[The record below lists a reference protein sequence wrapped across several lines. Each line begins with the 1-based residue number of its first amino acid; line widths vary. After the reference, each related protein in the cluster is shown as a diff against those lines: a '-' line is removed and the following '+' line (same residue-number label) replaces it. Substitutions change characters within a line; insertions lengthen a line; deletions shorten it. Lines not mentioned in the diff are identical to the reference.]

1 MQATMMNFPLTL
13 THVFERAGRL
23 FPETE
28 IVSRMPDRSLRRLRY
43 ADFYSRAQGLIGALR
58 KLGVKRGDRV
68 ATLMWNHHAH
78 LEAYFAVPCMG
89 AVLHTLNL
97 RLSPEDIAY
106 IANHAGDRILIVDD
120 VLLPLYEKF
129 RAAAKFEKVI
139 VVPLSGAAVAK
150 EHENYE
156 RLVEKGRAVKLPD
169 LKEEAPAGMC
179 YTSGTTGR
187 PKGVIYTHRSLVLHS
202 LASALPDVMAIGHH
216 DTITPVVPMFHVNAW
231 GIPFTAVM
239 AGAKIVF
246 PGPHLDA
253 VSLLDLYQ
261 DEQVTLTA
269 GVPTIWGGILQALD
283 QEPGRWKLTPGM
295 RMVVGGAAAP
305 ESMIRAFDRHH
316 LRVIH
321 GWGMTETSPAAAVNY
336 VKRGVDSLGAD
347 EQYALRAKQGVPL
360 PFVEARVMAG
370 EREVPWDGATMGE
383 LEVRGPWIA
392 GSYHDL
398 ESETDKWSADGW
410 FRTGDVVTM
419 DVRGY
424 IKITDR
430 IKDLVKSGGEWISSL
445 DLENAL
451 VGHPKVAEAAVIAVP
466 DAKWGERPLAVVV
479 LKAGQSATQ
488 DELRDYLAP
497 KFAKFWL
504 PDGYAFVDAI
514 PRSSTGKMLK
524 ASLREQFRDYMRAN
538 NPGPGSAPAPGR

>member
-1 MQATMMNFPLTL
+1 MQATMMDFPLTL
-13 THVFERAGRL
+13 RHVFERAGRL

-28 IVSRMPDRSLRRLRY
+28 IVSRMPDKSLHRY
-43 ADFYSRAQGLIGALR
+43 RYSDFYRRAQGLVGALR

-78 LEAYFAVPCMG
+78 LEAYFAIPCMG

-106 IANHAGDRILIVDD
+106 IANHAGDRVLIVDD

-129 RAAAKFEKVI
+129 RAATKFEKVI
-139 VVPLSGAAVAK
+139 VVPLAGSVVPA

-156 RLVEKGRAVKLPD
+156 RLVEKGRAVKLPE

-187 PKGVIYTHRSLVLHS
+187 PKGVVYTHRSLVLHS
-202 LASALPDVMAIGHH
+202 LASALPDVMAISHH
-216 DTITPVVPMFHVNAW
+216 DTVTPVVPMFHVNAW

-239 AGAKIVF
+239 AGAKLAF

-253 VSLLDLYQ
+253 VNLLDLYQ
-261 DEQVTLTA
+261 SEHVTLTA
-269 GVPTIWGGILQALD
+269 GVPTIWAGILQALD
-283 QEPGRWKLTPGM
+283 QEPGRWKLTAGM

-336 VKRGVDSLGAD
+336 VKRGVDGLGPD

-360 PFVEARVMAG
+360 PFVEVRAMAG
-370 EREVPWDGATMGE
+370 EREAPWDGATMGE

-392 GSYHDL
+392 AAYHEL
-398 ESETDKWSADGW
+398 ESEAGKWSEDGW
-410 FRTGDVVTM
+410 FRTGDVVTI
-419 DVRGY
+419 DARGY
-424 IKITDR
+424 VKITDR

-479 LKAGQSATQ
+479 VKPGQSATQ
-488 DELRDYLAP
+488 AELREHLAP

-504 PDGYAFVDAI
+504 PDAFAFVDAI

-524 ASLREQFRDYMRAN
+524 TSLREQFRDYK
-538 NPGPGSAPAPGR
+538 PQ